1 MKNSTQDLGQ
11 VFLGGTGLNQQEGG
25 EWNTVTQE
33 HVRDVLQ
40 CQILLLNWPEDDSWL
55 GAFHSSEITGKRNVL
70 VAKQSVVLNTI
81 KEQFCTLPIGF
92 NSYFNSQRPM

>member
-25 EWNTVTQE
+25 ERNTVTQE

-40 CQILLLNWPEDDSWL
+40 GQILLLNGPEDDPRL
-55 GAFHSSEITGKRNVL
+55 GAFHSSETTGKRNVL
-70 VAKQSVVLNTI
+70 VAK
-81 KEQFCTLPIGF
+81 
-92 NSYFNSQRPM
+92 